1 MITGI
6 LYRFVNKR
14 ICIGKVKNENL
25 RIVFEVLELKKFRNV
40 FMLAIGGRINV
51 LRRMFTAARFGVTL
65 RSNSIEVV
73 SRLLL
78 NSRGFLLGQMNIA
91 PVWPPATLHFCLSF
105 SLISSSFFFSRNSLK
120 SVRRDWKIFFL
131 PLLLAHLFPRIVRKP
146 GEKISRTMSD
156 VYFFLKN
163 IWGALSLWCGWWATS
178 STVGRTLHSFRPER
192 KRLCKFT
199 ICTTYS
205 IEELAWIGVENFMI
219 YIAQILICFLQV

>member
-105 SLISSSFFFSRNSLK
+105 SRETLYKVWERLEDIFPSSAFGSFISMHCTETWRENIK
-120 SVRRDWKIFFL
+120 DNVND
-131 PLLLAHLFPRIVRKP
+131 
-146 GEKISRTMSD
+146 
-156 VYFFLKN
+156 FFLKN
-163 IWGALSLWCGWWATS
+163 IWGALSLWCGWWATWS
-178 STVGRTLHSFRPER
+178 SFWFVNSR
-192 KRLCKFT
+192 
-199 ICTTYS
+199 
-205 IEELAWIGVENFMI
+205 ENF
-219 YIAQILICFLQV
+219 AFLPSGKKTAM

>member
-131 PLLLAHLFPRIVRKP
+131 PLLLAHLFPCIVRKP
-146 GEKISRTMSD
+146 GEKISD

-163 IWGALSLWCGWWATS
+163 IWGALSLWCGWWATWS
-178 STVGRTLHSFRPER
+178 SFWFVNSR
-192 KRLCKFT
+192 
-199 ICTTYS
+199 
-205 IEELAWIGVENFMI
+205 ENF
-219 YIAQILICFLQV
+219 AFLPSGKKTAM